1 MSRKSTSVSRS
12 KVLMTVIT
20 AIFTCLIFLQ
30 SAMPAS
36 ASTAESGGFTAFIN
50 NFLISLKL
58 DITLSH
64 TFVRKLG
71 HFTEFFV
78 LGCLLTATDCTYV
91 GKPHKNIFTLFFFG
105 LATAVADET
114 IQIFI
119 DGRAAMI
126 EDVLLDFFGVLC
138 GVGISLLF
146 ICIKNAF
153 RR

>member
-1 MSRKSTSVSRS
+1 MSKKGTSVSRS
-12 KVLMTVIT
+12 RVLMTAITVIF
-20 AIFTCLIFLQ
+20 ICLIFLQ

-36 ASTAESGGFTAFIN
+36 ASQAESSGLTTFIN

-58 DITLSH
+58 TIALSH
-64 TFVRKLG
+64 SFVRKLA
-71 HFTEFFV
+71 HFAEFFV

-91 GKPHKNIFTLFFFG
+91 AKPHKNIFTVFFFG

-119 DGRAAMI
+119 DGRGAMLQ
-126 EDVLLDFFGVLC
+126 DVLLDFFGVLC